1 MKTKEEIAIEIRGL
15 WTQFGSHVV
24 HKDLDLTIRRGEIVS
39 IVGGSGSGKTTLLR
53 EILGLQKPARGTVK
67 VLGIDIEKA
76 DAATMRKLDDK
87 WGVLF
92 QQGALFS
99 ALSVFDNVA
108 LPLRELRGLPESL
121 IEDAVLL
128 KLQMAGLTPN
138 DAIKMPSDLSGG
150 MVKRVALARA
160 LSLEPDL
167 LFLDEPTAGLD
178 PALSDSFVELIQ
190 GLHDE
195 LGLTVVMV
203 SHDLDT
209 ILELSTQIAVLADKK
224 VVASGPPEEVLK
236 VRHPFIEDFFLGKRG
251 SKVIEALPE
260 LSAEIGIRGNDG
272 K

>member
-1 MKTKEEIAIEIRGL
+1 METNAIEIRGL
-15 WTQFGSHVV
+15 WTQFGDNVV
-24 HKDLDLTIRRGEIVS
+24 HSDLNLTILKGEIVS

-53 EILGLQKPARGTVK
+53 EILGLQKPFRGTVK

-76 DAATMRKLDDK
+76 SASEMRKLDDR

-108 LPLRELRGLPESL
+108 LPMRELQGLPESL
-121 IEDAVLL
+121 IKDAVLL
-128 KLQMAGLTPN
+128 KLQMAGLSPN
-138 DAIKMPSDLSGG
+138 DAVKMPADLSGG
-150 MVKRVALARA
+150 MIKRVALARA
-160 LSLEPDL
+160 LSLEPEL

-178 PALSDSFVELIQ
+178 PGLSDSFVELIS

-195 LGLTVVMV
+195 LHLTVVMV

-209 ILELSTQIAVLADKK
+209 ILDLSTQIVVLADKK

-236 VRHPFIEDFFLGKRG
+236 VQHPFIEDFFLGNRGRKVLAGSPHLDVAKVMRG
-251 SKVIEALPE
+251 S
-260 LSAEIGIRGNDG
+260 DG